1 MRNTERIFSSLLI
14 ILFCGLCSAVLFSQE
29 EGEAPE
35 PEVELPELSLSFE
48 EGFSE
53 VLPLV
58 ELDIDEA
65 LDPAAPE
72 ALELEREFDIRPGD
86 LELPMPAFDALPYGT
101 DAAPL
106 YGRGYIGFGSSNAL
120 RGEVEIATMGADP
133 GFALAY
139 LHSSLDGFGVNS
151 PGEGFTFRR
160 EEIRG
165 EAGYAGLGGDA
176 GFSGSFIEEERGLQG
191 ESVFASV
198 LRRSSSASLSYEYLP
213 ETGWYASGS
222 ATVEGSYQ
230 NLTGASPEDVTHL
243 TFNPGG
249 EAGYGWEKFSLGL
262 EGSYSLRTASEDDP
276 LHYGVLSLALQG
288 DPGPR
293 LGVRL
298 RLGGAYSSEEEFRL
312 PGNLRVSAGLSE
324 NLTAELEGGYFFR
337 PAGYAPLLEEYPFIR
352 IPASPLGNEE
362 GWEADLLLRLRLGT
376 GLYLSAGSGFTRGEL
391 YRAGDTSEGPTPLL
405 PVVLDDVRE
414 LTPRGGIE
422 FPLGDRFFGSFS
434 TQLRYDYR
442 EASLESAEL
451 GLELESETLASRSGL
466 RLEGSWDISDLSS
479 APVAGGEAWWEPL
492 AGVRFILDVRDVL
505 SGMNPGGRVD
515 ESGLEIPGLVVSFA
529 TEISL

>member
-1 MRNTERIFSSLLI
+1 MRNPERLVSLLFV
-14 ILFCGLCSAVLFSQE
+14 ILLVGLCAAPLFGQE
-29 EGEAPE
+29 ETEAPE
-35 PEVELPELSLSFE
+35 PEVELPELTLSFE

-58 ELDIDEA
+58 ELDLDEA

-72 ALELEREFDIRPGD
+72 ALQLEGGFEIRPGD
-86 LELPMPAFDALPYGT
+86 LDLPMPAFDALPYGR

-133 GFALAY
+133 GFALSY
-139 LHSSLDGFGVNS
+139 LHSSLDGFGGNS

-160 EEIRG
+160 EEVRG

-213 ETGWYASGS
+213 GSGWYAAGS
-222 ATVEGSYQ
+222 ATAEGSYQ
-230 NLTGASPEDVTHL
+230 NLTGADPEDVSHL
-243 TFNPGG
+243 TLTPRG
-249 EAGYGWEKFSLGL
+249 EVGYGWEKLSLGL
-262 EGSYSLRTASEDDP
+262 EGSYSLRTASGDDP
-276 LHYGVLSLALQG
+276 LHYGVLSLALQS

-293 LGVRL
+293 LGLRA

-324 NLTAELEGGYFFR
+324 SLTAELEGGYFFR
-337 PAGYAPLLEEYPFIR
+337 PAGYASLLQEYPFIR
-352 IPASPLGNEE
+352 IPAVPLGNEE
-362 GWEADLLLRLRLGT
+362 GWEADLLLRLRLGA
-376 GLYLSAGSGFTRGEL
+376 GLYLSAGSGLTHGEL

-414 LTPRGGIE
+414 LTPRGSIE
-422 FPLGDRFFGSFS
+422 FPLGERFFGSFFH
-434 TQLRYDYR
+434 
-442 EASLESAEL
+442 AA
-451 GLELESETLASRSGL
+451 A
-466 RLEGSWDISDLSS
+466 I
-479 APVAGGEAWWEPL
+479 
-492 AGVRFILDVRDVL
+492 
-505 SGMNPGGRVD
+505 
-515 ESGLEIPGLVVSFA
+515 
-529 TEISL
+529 